1 MVAAGAI
8 AQAAGTAMSTPHYEI
23 HAIKYAEG
31 ERSARE
37 CFLLPIDPHEGPM
50 PIDYFVWL
58 IRGAGRTV
66 LLDTGFTEA
75 RARARRRNF
84 LRCLSEGLASLGVS
98 ADEVGTVILSHLHYD
113 HAGNLDLFRNAE
125 FVVQDEEVH
134 FATGRYM
141 RHRAARQAFE
151 PEDVA
156 ALIHANYAGR
166 VRFIDGDDEL
176 FPGICVHLVGGHS
189 RGLQAVSVA
198 TRRGLVVLASDAAHY
213 YANITRG
220 NPFPIVADVPENCE
234 SHERLFRL
242 AGSLDRLIPGH
253 DPRVME
259 LYPPHPK
266 DPLIVNLTM
275 EPSEHVR

>member
-1 MVAAGAI
+1 
-8 AQAAGTAMSTPHYEI
+8 MSSAPHYEV

-37 CFLLPIDPHEGPM
+37 CFLMPDPHDGPM

-58 IRGAGRTV
+58 IRGGGRTV
-66 LLDTGFTEA
+66 LVDTGFTEA

-84 LRCLSEGLASLGVS
+84 LRCPSEGLAALGVK
-98 ADEVGTVILSHLHYD
+98 AEEIQTVILSHLHYD
-113 HAGNLDLFRNAE
+113 HAGNLGLFPNAE

-141 RHRAARQAFE
+141 RYRAARQAFE
-151 PEDVA
+151 AEDVA
-156 ALIHANYAGR
+156 GLVRANYAGR
-166 VRFIDGDDEL
+166 ARFVDGDEEL

-189 RGLQAVSVA
+189 RGLQAVSVTA
-198 TRRGLVVLASDAAHY
+198 RRGLVVLASDAAHY
-213 YANITRG
+213 YANITKG

-253 DPRVME
+253 DPRVMA
-259 LYPPHPK
+259 LYPQHPR
-266 DPLIVNLTM
+266 DTLVVNLAA
-275 EPSEHVR
+275 EPREHVR